1 VTRTWQL
8 ALVSLTLFAI
18 VPLTTLADP
27 PAAPA
32 PPLAG
37 QQSDQN
43 DKADE
48 QDELPAP
55 LDTYMGREVA
65 PYMTYHG
72 APWLMRKE
80 RQEEEHCKQ
89 LLAALKIKPGQ
100 TVCDMGCGSGFYTV
114 RMAKLVGEK
123 GLVLAV
129 DIQPEMLSLL
139 DKTAK
144 KAGTKHIKPVLGS
157 PIDPSLPAG
166 EVDLILVVDVYH
178 EFGYPV
184 QMLAAMRK
192 SLKPGGRIALA
203 EYRLEDPAVPIKL
216 LHKMSKEQI
225 LKEYAANGLKVV
237 EQFDELPWQ
246 HLMFFERDET
256 FKREDAAKVQGAATK
271 SEDAPK

>member
-1 VTRTWQL
+1 MTRPLLL
-8 ALVSLTLFAI
+8 ALAFALPAFVSAQKTFAD
-18 VPLTTLADP
+18 DP

-32 PPLAG
+32 TDAIG
-37 QQSDQN
+37 DN
-43 DKADE
+43 AKGDDAKTD
-48 QDELPAP
+48 DDLPAP
-55 LDTYMGREVA
+55 LEVYMGREVA

-89 LLAALKIKPGQ
+89 LLAALKIKPDQ
-100 TVCDMGCGSGFYTV
+100 VVCDMGCGSGFYTV

-123 GLVLAV
+123 GTVLAV

-144 KAGTKHIKPVLGS
+144 RAGTKQIKPVLGT
-157 PIDPSLPAG
+157 PIDPHLPKA
-166 EVDLILVVDVYH
+166 EVDLILLVDVYH
-178 EFGYPV
+178 EFGYPE

-203 EYRLEDPAVPIKL
+203 EFRLEDPNVPIKL

-225 LKEYAANGLKVV
+225 VKEFSANGLKVV
-237 EQFDELPWQ
+237 EQFDDLPWQ
-246 HLMFFERDET
+246 HLMFFEKD
-256 FKREDAAKVQGAATK
+256 DAGK
-271 SEDAPK
+271 